1 MTICKNKLSTI
12 NQFLKL
18 TIKAKPAENNTP
30 SKGTN
35 TGDSNHPVLWISL
48 MSLALIGIGAIVLF
62 RKKRM
67 N

>member
-1 MTICKNKLSTI
+1 MVKFDDGEAEI
-12 NQFLKL
+12 KL

-48 MSLALIGIGAIVLF
+48 MSLALIGIGAMVLF